1 MMLVP
6 LLPLLSLGAVLAE
19 AGPSR
24 LPDSTAAA
32 RLALIKHNRE
42 GLLGSRLCD
51 DDGVANLDNLQTA
64 VSVASSKYR
73 AGAKRVYSRTGHKL
87 PGFSLDAFETWSKA
101 ALPPVRA
108 LLGAVGLKEKRQQAT
123 LTNYLDG
130 SYWGGQIAIGTPPQY
145 FDVDFDTGSSDTW
158 VPGEGTSG
166 YTTFNT
172 SASSTAR
179 NASRNFAE
187 VYGDGSL
194 VVGPVFQDSI
204 SVAGVTA
211 KEAWFSP
218 INTMGASFEGSPV
231 DGIVGLGFESLSNMG
246 GTPFFQT
253 LVEQGVV
260 PNSVFSFALGEGDE
274 GELYLGGSD
283 SSKYTGELVST
294 PVVHEGYWMV
304 QGSAGVGG
312 YTTSKDANMIID
324 TGTTLVVAPPN
335 EAAKFF
341 AQVRGAKAFQNGY
354 YSYPCNISF
363 VAELEF
369 AGVKYTIPEKY
380 LNLGLTAKGSNL
392 CVAGIVG
399 QDVGIDAWV
408 VGDVFLRSVYSVFD
422 AGRKTVGFATL
433 A

>member
-145 FDVDFDTGSSDTW
+145 FDVVS
-158 VPGEGTSG
+158 
-166 YTTFNT
+166 
-172 SASSTAR
+172 R
-179 NASRNFAE
+179 NA
-187 VYGDGSL
+187 
-194 VVGPVFQDSI
+194 Q
-204 SVAGVTA
+204 
-211 KEAWFSP
+211 
-218 INTMGASFEGSPV
+218 
-231 DGIVGLGFESLSNMG
+231 
-246 GTPFFQT
+246 
-253 LVEQGVV
+253 
-260 PNSVFSFALGEGDE
+260 
-274 GELYLGGSD
+274 
-283 SSKYTGELVST
+283 KY
-294 PVVHEGYWMV
+294 
-304 QGSAGVGG
+304 
-312 YTTSKDANMIID
+312 
-324 TGTTLVVAPPN
+324 
-335 EAAKFF
+335 
-341 AQVRGAKAFQNGY
+341 R
-354 YSYPCNISF
+354 
-363 VAELEF
+363 
-369 AGVKYTIPEKY
+369 TI
-380 LNLGLTAKGSNL
+380 
-392 CVAGIVG
+392 
-399 QDVGIDAWV
+399 
-408 VGDVFLRSVYSVFD
+408 RSV
-422 AGRKTVGFATL
+422 T
-433 A
+433 